1 MSQRANAFAG
11 FSVASPETAMEGLA
25 RLLCPLLAAF
35 VVAVSAACNQDS
47 NVASPHSPQP
57 DGVAAAEFAL
67 PPDPPKPRR
76 AFPDT
81 SATIA
86 ILADQLPGGLTAAQQ
101 RVVADRFVGTQKLT
115 LELSHPLRALKPG
128 FLVLHYHL
136 AIWQSAPGVSFIVNG
151 RTWGND
157 YPEVDKHEAWFWHN
171 ANGQRVAS
179 RIDKKLLMNVGDAG
193 FTKYWADSIVEQVRS
208 GDYDGVFADSAS
220 PALLPWEANTPPE
233 PRLAGSGAR
242 HNRFAELGG
251 RTFVEAWQSFIISL
265 DAALAAHGVPLIPN
279 TGAFVTTWDPTRYD
293 LTAGVFVE
301 GFADPGFTEPDW
313 KASTNRLLSLADKS
327 KIIIL
332 QNYLRSTQDLERRRY
347 YLANYLL
354 VKADRTYLD
363 YFANSPLEWYPEWS
377 LDLGRALSTAKTV
390 ADLAFGG
397 IYRRDFVRGAAIVNP
412 SGAPVTVMLA
422 TPMKRVEPVG
432 GGAIDANGALLGAVH
447 SVIVGSIVVPAH
459 GAEVLLK

>member
-1 MSQRANAFAG
+1 
-11 FSVASPETAMEGLA
+11 MERLA
-25 RLLCPLLAAF
+25 RLPGPLLAAF
-35 VVAVSAACNQDS
+35 VVAVSAACSQDA
-47 NVASPHSPQP
+47 NIASPQASQP
-57 DGVAAAEFAL
+57 DGGAAAEVT
-67 PPDPPKPRR
+67 PSQDPPRPHR

-115 LELSHPLRALKPG
+115 LDQSRPLRALKPS

-136 AIWQSAPGVSFIVNG
+136 AIWQSAPGVSFIVDG

-157 YPEVDKHEAWFWHN
+157 YREVDKHEAWFWHN

-179 RIDKKLLMNVGDAG
+179 SVDKKLLMNVGDAA
-193 FTKYWADSIVEQVRS
+193 FTKYWGDSLVEQVRS

-220 PALLPWEANTPPE
+220 PALLQWEANAPPE
-233 PRLAGSGAR
+233 PRFSGTGAR
-242 HNRFAELGG
+242 DNKFAELQG
-251 RTFVEAWQSFIISL
+251 RTFIEAWQSFMTSL
-265 DAALAAHGVPLIPN
+265 DAALAARGVPLIPN
-279 TGAFVTTWDPTRYD
+279 TGSFVTGWDPTRYD

-301 GFADPGFTEPDW
+301 GFADPGFTERDW
-313 KASTNRLLSLADKS
+313 KASTNRLLSLADQG

-332 QNYLRSTQDLERRRY
+332 QNYLRSTNDLERRRY

-354 VKADRTYLD
+354 VKANRTYLE
-363 YFANSPLEWYPEWS
+363 YFAKSPLEWYPEWG
-377 LDLGRALSTAKTV
+377 LDLGRALSTGKTV
-390 ADLAFGG
+390 ADLAQGG
-397 IYRRDFVRGAAIVNP
+397 VYGRDFARGMAIVNP
-412 SGAPVTVMLA
+412 SGAPVTVTLA
-422 TPMKRVEPVG
+422 SPMKRVEPVG
-432 GGAIDANGALLGAVH
+432 GGAVDANGALSGAVH